1 MVVLVGSQATLG
13 ERLCCP
19 FSVLLLP
26 HFPCLTLREMASSGI
41 YKLDNGKSYLNNC
54 FPAKNLLRMPD
65 EGQLTSQ
72 IDTFA
77 SHSAPTSIFSL
88 SSPFITGPY
97 TTQPHPF
104 PSIFPQQSQ
113 GAFKS
118 ACWTTVFHSVLWL
131 LIANFLTW
139 YFVSTVW
146 PPFILCYTPIP
157 LRMPCS
163 IVLSF
168 HIACFICQ
176 NITAIIPVIQTLSI
190 PQLFFQ

>member
-1 MVVLVGSQATLG
+1 MNQKTQGLDLPLHSKGQPISETGEGLLGPRDRVDLGMVVLVGSQATLC

-88 SSPFITGPY
+88 SSPFITGPC

-118 ACWTTVFHSVLWL
+118 AC
-131 LIANFLTW
+131 
-139 YFVSTVW
+139 
-146 PPFILCYTPIP
+146 
-157 LRMPCS
+157 
-163 IVLSF
+163 
-168 HIACFICQ
+168 
-176 NITAIIPVIQTLSI
+176 
-190 PQLFFQ
+190 